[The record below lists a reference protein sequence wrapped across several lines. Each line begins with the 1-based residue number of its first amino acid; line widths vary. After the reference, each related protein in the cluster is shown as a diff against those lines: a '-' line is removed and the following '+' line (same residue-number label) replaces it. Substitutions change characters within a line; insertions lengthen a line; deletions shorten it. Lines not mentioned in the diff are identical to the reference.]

1 MLEHAR
7 GDASAPTHSSHRRN
21 GTKRLAL
28 ILATVTGLG
37 PSWAVS
43 QEPLVQFAPLNEAAI
58 EQGLR
63 VGEPFAYSVCLGQSV
78 SLPAPGG
85 TTHLNAAQS
94 PCGSEANPS
103 PNVTGGNPPY
113 HFVLDPLGGFPP
125 IGITLDANGVLRG
138 TPSGTLAASFKV
150 CAVDMSA
157 NQFCQRITLQPQ
169 PAIARASQEQ
179 KAPPKRGG
187 GAKFALAM
195 GGVVLAGLGL
205 GLALKTAQ
213 VDTGAGA
220 SSANYYYA
228 NYNCGSSSQCA
239 TVMGH
244 AFGATGPFCTKTTCD
259 AWGQQYIP
267 SGYSCG
273 PAAIYPVY
281 NGPASGCAK

>member
-1 MLEHAR
+1 MIESTR
-7 GDASAPTHSSHRRN
+7 SDASTPSSGPRRRN

-28 ILATVTGLG
+28 VLATVTGLG
-37 PSWAVS
+37 PSWAAS
-43 QEPLVQFAPLNEAAI
+43 QEPQVQFAPLNEAAI

-85 TTHLNAAQS
+85 ATHLNAAQS

-125 IGITLDANGVLRG
+125 IGIVLDANGVLRG
-138 TPSGTLAASFKV
+138 TPRGNLAASFKV

-169 PAIARASQEQ
+169 PAIAQASQEQ
-179 KAPPKRGG
+179 KATPKRGG
-187 GAKFALAM
+187 GARFALAM

-205 GLALKTAQ
+205 GMALKAGSQ
-213 VDTGAGA
+213 VDTGGGT
-220 SSANYYYA
+220 STYYYA

-239 TVMGH
+239 AAMGH
-244 AFGATGPFCTKTTCD
+244 AFGTTGPFCTKTTCD